1 MELSYLF
8 PQSLKFSFQKL
19 LYPSH
24 KFSTPKVNHYLQS
37 HNVLSREIVF
47 VDSGVENYQS
57 LIDGVHSG
65 ITDVFRLDPSQDG
78 VWQITEKLKQLDSV
92 SAIHIVSHG
101 QPGKLLLGSS
111 ELSLDS
117 LQRDRDRLQIWSKAL
132 LPQADILLYGCN
144 LAATQ
149 SGLKL
154 VEQISKI
161 TYANVAAATTSIGNI
176 AFGGR
181 WELDAV
187 IGKIKSALA
196 FQPEIMAAYSGVLEA
211 SAYLKVDPS
220 ATGINS
226 STFSSGSFTLT
237 NNSTNGQKIRRIF
250 IDTSAGFLPDIIFDP
265 YGTGGDT
272 IAKALKLDS
281 NPGVGGVT
289 TNYLLAKDGGFQGLE
304 LVFTDF
310 GAGKTLTF
318 SIDMDPT
325 STKGT
330 AAPGPQ
336 DSASVSGLEMIGS
349 VVTVEF
355 DDNTSITG
363 ELYRIPGSVD
373 GSQVFLKLNQPTE
386 PTIEILGVSGT
397 EAIVESANQTVRIT
411 GTPGAQVSLL
421 SVDAA
426 MFTKSDGTAF
436 DIDPFEANSV
446 TGVNEIT
453 VTIGASGTVDVPI
466 TLTTLS
472 TQNGFAGFNYIM
484 ATQKLADGTTGPVSN
499 VQTLQL
505 NLPSTPTEAIIEAEA
520 FVLSTFRKET
530 ISSAS
535 NGQAISFIGG
545 AASETGIAYFDFTG
559 AASLYDIYLSYWDEN
574 DGVSSVNL
582 SVNGT
587 QLGTVNFNQSPGGG
601 SPNTANKRETKIA
614 QAVSL
619 QQGSRIQLQGFE
631 ESNEA
636 TRIDFIRLVP
646 VSGTP
651 TNTAPTST
659 GIANVSVVQNA
670 PNTVIKLFD
679 VFADAQD
686 ADTALSYSIVGNTNP
701 NLFEAAP
708 SINSSTGE
716 LTLNYSPTATGGS
729 QITVRATD
737 TAGLF
742 TDTSFNVNV
751 TTPPPVGE
759 IKIEAESL
767 VLNGFR
773 AENLSSGSGGKG
785 ISFINGAAN
794 ETGTAHFDFAGA
806 AGAYDIYVSYW
817 DETDGVASLEVSAN
831 GSLLNT
837 LTFNQSPGGSTASA
851 TNKVEKLVAQ
861 AVTLQPGTRIQ
872 LKGFEDA
879 GEAVR
884 TDYIR
889 LVPSSGTPANTAP
902 TSTGIADISVV
913 QNAANTVIKLFDVF
927 SDLQDSDTALTYSI
941 VNNTNGALFEVA
953 PSINTTTGELTLNYS
968 PTATGT
974 SQLTVRATDTGG
986 LSTDVSFAVNV
997 TTPPPVGE
1005 IKIEAESL
1013 VVVDGFRVENLSS
1026 GSGGKGL
1033 SFINGAANETGT
1045 AYFDFAGAAGAYD
1058 IYFSYWDETDGV
1070 ASLEVSAN
1078 GSLLNTLTFNQSP
1091 GGSTASATN
1100 KVEKLVAQAVALQ
1113 TGTRIQLKGFENA
1126 GEAVRTDYI
1135 RLVPASGT
1143 PINTAPS
1150 TTGITNVSV
1159 TQNAPNTVINLFDAF
1174 SDLQDPDTALTYA
1187 VVNNT
1192 NAGLFEVAPS
1202 INPTNGQLTLNYSPT
1217 ATGSSQL
1224 TVRATDTGG
1233 LSTDTSFT
1241 VNVIIPGNTAPTTS
1255 GIGNVT
1261 VTQNAPDTLINLWNA
1276 FADAQD
1282 ADSAL
1287 TYTVTGNSN
1296 AGLFEV
1302 SPSINPTTGQL
1313 TLNYSPTATGS
1324 SQITVQATDTGGLST
1339 STNFTVNVTAANAP
1353 IPPGDI
1359 LVEAEDMVLSGYRLE
1374 TSSGIGAYGGKL
1386 ITFVNGSANET
1397 GTAYFDYSGPA
1408 GTYDL
1413 NLAFWDESD
1422 GNAKFEVYVN
1432 NTLRG
1437 TVNSNRNVNGAT
1449 ATINNKW
1456 EIRAVENLAVQPGDR
1471 IQIKGFE
1478 DSGDAARLDYVRLTQ
1493 DKSIRI
1499 NTGTGTNSPNN
1510 AALYTDTTGRV
1521 WNRDSFSV
1529 GGIVSAVA
1537 STTEIFKTNDDALYQ
1552 NVRSA
1557 KDLSYQIPVAEG
1569 AYTLKL
1575 HFVEPTKTNYGQRVF
1590 DVKVEGDL
1598 VLDDLDI
1605 FEESKNAFFPGQNS
1619 ALVKTIDQ
1627 PFFISDGFLNLDL
1640 NASVDVATIAGI
1652 EVIPLEGPAVI
1663 IKQTNGNT
1671 QVNEAAGNDTYEV
1684 VLNTKP
1690 TANVSININ
1699 SGNQLNT
1706 NKTALTF
1713 TPTNW
1718 DIPQTV
1724 TVTAINDTAAEGI
1737 HYTTITHTV
1746 SSGDSNYN
1754 NAAVR
1759 SVPVTVLDDDVVA
1772 ISFTKK
1778 IVDITNA
1785 NDPSITADDNIP
1797 NVANPTVG
1805 AWGPDG
1811 RLYVGFYDGSIRA
1824 YTFDDNYNVTAIQAI
1839 NTIKGLYNA
1848 QILGLA
1854 FNPYDKEPKI
1864 YVSHSKLYAN
1874 GGGAFPE
1881 TQLSPYSGEVSVL
1894 SGANFTT
1901 RQSLI
1906 SGIGVSNHDHG
1917 VNGLEFDNNG
1927 DLYILV
1933 GSNTNAGITANEIG
1947 GVPESYFTA
1956 AMLKAEITK
1965 PNFNGKIEY
1974 TVPAGSIVPTS
1985 FPSGYTPPP
1994 GETIGAEDHQL
2005 NGGVANVVP
2014 GVDVSVYASGLRNS
2028 FDLVYTTKGKIY
2040 ATDNGAN
2047 AGFGDFSTSAT
2058 TQSPMTGGSPDELNL
2073 IVEGAYY
2080 GSPNRNRGRTDD
2092 RQNVYYD
2099 ANDPTIPGVHNAP
2112 LATATASTNG
2122 IIEYRATTFNGQLRG
2137 NLLAQDWNGSIFRFR
2152 MNADGTQV
2160 IQKDTMAGVL
2170 DGLDLLAGPGG
2181 TLLSVDLSENA
2192 IAVATPNDAAAINM
2206 TVYDIFPWRAP
2217 ASSGQSFVLG
2227 GDNFGTL
2234 TDTTVTV
2241 GGIAAQLSYVSDNRI
2256 KGILPT
2262 LTPTGGDLLD
2272 IQVMSAGQT
2281 YTLTDAF
2288 LPLG

>member
-1 MELSYLF
+1 MEFYHFF
-8 PQSLKFSFQKL
+8 PQSFKFSLKKL
-19 LYPSH
+19 LH
-24 KFSTPKVNHYLQS
+24 STYLQHQDS
-37 HNVLSREIVF
+37 LRREIVF
-47 VDSGVENYQS
+47 VDSGVESYES
-57 LIDGVHSG
+57 LINGVRSN
-65 ITDVFRLDPSQDG
+65 ITDVFRLDSTQDG
-78 VWQITEKLKQLDSV
+78 VWQISEKLSQLNSV

-101 QPGKLLLGSS
+101 QPGKLLLGST
-111 ELSLDS
+111 ELSLES
-117 LQRDRDRLQIWSKAL
+117 LQRDRDRLQSWSKAL
-132 LPQADILLYGCN
+132 LPQAEILLYGCN
-144 LAATQ
+144 LAATA
-149 SGLKL
+149 SGLQL

-161 TYANVAAATTSIGNI
+161 TGANVAAATTTVGNS
-176 AFGGR
+176 ALGGR

-196 FQPEIMAAYSGVLEA
+196 FPEEVMAAYSGVLEA
-211 SAYLKVDPS
+211 SAYLKVDQS
-220 ATGINS
+220 GNGINS
-226 STFSSGSFTLT
+226 STFSSGSFQLT
-237 NNSTNGQKIRRIF
+237 NNSTTGQKIRRIF

-265 YGTGGDT
+265 NGTGGDT
-272 IAKALKLDS
+272 IAKALTLDS
-281 NPGVGGVT
+281 NPGVGNVT

-304 LVFTDF
+304 ILFTDF

-336 DSASVSGLEMIGS
+336 ESASVSGLEMIGS

-355 DDNTSITG
+355 DDNTTITG
-363 ELYRIPGSVD
+363 ELYRIPDSVD
-373 GSQVFLKLNQPTE
+373 GSQVFLKVNQPTT

-397 EAIVESANQTVRIT
+397 QAIVESANQTVRIT

-421 SVDAA
+421 SVGGA
-426 MFTKSDGTAF
+426 MFTKADGTAF

-446 TGVNEIT
+446 TGVNEVT
-453 VTIGASGTVDVPI
+453 VAIGASGTVDVPI
-466 TLTTLS
+466 TLSTLS
-472 TQNGFAGFNYIM
+472 TQNGYKGFNYIM
-484 ATQKLADGTTGPVSN
+484 ATQKFADGTTGPVSN
-499 VQTLQL
+499 VKTLQL
-505 NLPSTPTEAIIEAEA
+505 NLPSTPTEVKIEAEA
-520 FVLSTFRKET
+520 FVLDTFRKENLT
-530 ISSAS
+530 AAGAS
-535 NGQAISFIGG
+535 GGQGISFVGSAG
-545 AASETGIAYFDFTG
+545 SETGTAYFDFTG
-559 AASLYDIYLSYWDEN
+559 AASLYDIYISYWDEN
-574 DGVSSVNL
+574 DGVGSVNL

-601 SPNTANKRETKIA
+601 SATTGNKLETKIA

-679 VFADAQD
+679 AFADAQD
-686 ADTALSYSIVGNTNP
+686 ADTALTYSIVSNTNP

-708 SINSSTGE
+708 SINSTTGE
-716 LTLNYSPTATGGS
+716 LTLNYSPTSTGGA

-751 TTPPPVGE
+751 TEPAPVGE
-759 IKIEAESL
+759 IKIEAENM
-767 VLNGFR
+767 VLTGFKK
-773 AENLSSGSGGKG
+773 ENLSGGGASNGQG
-785 ISFINGAAN
+785 ISFVGGASN
-794 ETGTAHFDFAGA
+794 ETGTASIGFAGA
-806 AGAYDIYVSYW
+806 TGTYDIYVSFW
-817 DETDGVASLEVSAN
+817 DESDGNSRLELLA
-831 GSLLNT
+831 GGTLLNT
-837 LTFNQSPGGSTASA
+837 LTFNQSPGGTTATP
-851 TNKVEKLVAQ
+851 TNKREVMLAQ
-861 AVTLQPGTRIQ
+861 AVSLQPGTLIELR
-872 LKGFEDA
+872 GFEDA
-879 GEAVR
+879 SEHAR
-884 TDYIR
+884 TDFIR
-889 LVPSSGTPANTAP
+889 FVPSSGTPANTAP

-913 QNAANTVIKLFDVF
+913 KNAANTVIKLFDVF
-927 SDLQDSDTALTYSI
+927 SDLQDSDSALKYSI

-953 PSINTTTGELTLNYS
+953 PSINATTGELTLNYS

-974 SQLTVRATDTGG
+974 AQLTVRATDTGG

-1005 IKIEAESL
+1005 IKIEAESMVL
-1013 VVVDGFRVENLSS
+1013 NGFRVENQAS
-1026 GSGGKGL
+1026 GSGGKGI

-1045 AYFDFAGAAGAYD
+1045 AYFDFKGAADAYD
-1058 IYFSYWDETDGV
+1058 IYVSYWDESDGV

-1091 GGSTASATN
+1091 GGSTASAAN

-1113 TGTRIQLKGFENA
+1113 PGTRIQLKGFEEN

-1135 RLVPASGT
+1135 RFVPASGT

-1150 TTGITNVSV
+1150 TTGIANVSV

-1174 SDLQDPDTALTYA
+1174 SDLQDPDTALKYA

-1192 NAGLFEVAPS
+1192 NAGLFEVVPS
-1202 INPTNGQLTLNYSPT
+1202 INQTNGQLTLNYSPT

-1233 LSTDTSFT
+1233 LFTDTTFT

-1287 TYTVTGNSN
+1287 TYTVTGNTN

-1302 SPSINPTTGQL
+1302 APSINPTTGQL

-1324 SQITVQATDTGGLST
+1324 SQLTVQAKDTGGLST
-1339 STNFTVNVTAANAP
+1339 STSFTVNVTQPNAP
-1353 IPPGDI
+1353 IPPGDV
-1359 LVEAEDMVLSGYRLE
+1359 LVEAENMVLSGYRVE

-1386 ITFVNGSANET
+1386 VSLVNGTANET
-1397 GTAYFDYSGPA
+1397 GTANFVYSGAA

-1437 TVNSNRNVNGAT
+1437 TVNSNRNINGAT

-1456 EIRAVENLAVQPGDR
+1456 EIRAVENLAVKSGDS

-1478 DSGDAARLDYVRLTQ
+1478 ESGDAARLDYVRLTQ

-1510 AALYTDTTGRV
+1510 AALYTDTTGRI
-1521 WNRDSFSV
+1521 WNRDVFSV

-1537 STTEIFKTNDDALYQ
+1537 GTTEIFKTNDDALYQ

-1917 VNGLEFDNNG
+1917 VNGLEFDNKG

-1965 PNFNGKIEY
+1965 PDFNGKIEY

-2080 GSPNRNRGRTDD
+2080 GSPNRNRGRTDN

-2192 IAVATPNDAAAINM
+2192 VAVATPNDAGAVNM
-2206 TVYDIFPWRAP
+2206 TVYDVFPWRAP
-2217 ASSGQSFVLG
+2217 AIGGQSFVLG

-2234 TDTTVTV
+2234 ADTTVTV

-2256 KGILPT
+2256 KGILPK

-2272 IQVMSAGQT
+2272 IKVISAGET

-2288 LPLG
+2288 LPLA

>member
-1 MELSYLF
+1 MGCLLGELITIQNMELYHFL
-8 PQSLKFSFQKL
+8 PQSFKFSLKKL
-19 LYPSH
+19 LHPAH
-24 KFSTPKVNHYLQS
+24 KFSVPQPKQYLYSQNHPQ
-37 HNVLSREIVF
+37 REIVF
-47 VDSGVENYQS
+47 VDYAVESYES
-57 LIDGVHSG
+57 LINGVRSN
-65 ITDVFRLDPSQDG
+65 ITDVFRLDSHQDG
-78 VWQITEKLKQLDSV
+78 VWQISEKLSQLNSV
-92 SAIHIVSHG
+92 SAIHIVAHG
-101 QPGKLLLGSS
+101 QPGKLLLGAT

-117 LQRDRDRLQIWSKAL
+117 LQRDRDRLQSWSKAL

-144 LAATQ
+144 LASTP
-149 SGLKL
+149 SGLQL

-161 TYANVAAATTSIGNI
+161 TGANVAAATTTVGNS
-176 AFGGR
+176 ALGGK

-196 FQPEIMAAYSGVLEA
+196 FPEEVMAAYSGVLEA
-211 SAYLKVDPS
+211 SAYLKVDPP

-226 STFSSGSFTLT
+226 STFSSGSFQLT
-237 NNSTNGQKIRRIF
+237 NNSTSGQKIRRIF
-250 IDTSAGFLPDIIFDP
+250 IDTSVGFLPDIIFDP

-272 IAKALKLDS
+272 IAKALTLDT
-281 NPGVGGVT
+281 NPGVGNVT

-304 LVFTDF
+304 LLFTDF
-310 GAGKTLTF
+310 GAGKTLGF

-330 AAPGPQ
+330 TAPGPQ
-336 DSASVSGLEMIGS
+336 ESASVSGLEMIGS
-349 VVTVEF
+349 IVTVEF
-355 DDNTSITG
+355 DDNTTITG
-363 ELYRIPGSVD
+363 ELYRIPDSVD
-373 GSQVFLKLNQPTE
+373 GSQVFLKLNQPTT
-386 PTIEILGVSGT
+386 PTIDILGVSGSQ
-397 EAIVESANQTVRIT
+397 AIVESANQTVRIT

-421 SVDAA
+421 SVGGA
-426 MFTKSDGTAF
+426 MFTKTDGTAF

-446 TGVNEIT
+446 TGVNEVT

-466 TLTTLS
+466 TLSTLS
-472 TQNGFAGFNYIM
+472 TQNGYKGFNYIM
-484 ATQKLADGTTGPVSN
+484 AAQKLADGTTGPVSN
-499 VQTLQL
+499 VKTLQL
-505 NLPSTPTEAIIEAEA
+505 NLPSTPIEVKIEAEA
-520 FVLSTFRKET
+520 FVLNTFRKET
-530 ISSAS
+530 LTAAGAS
-535 NGQAISFIGG
+535 GGQGISFIGG
-545 AASETGIAYFDFTG
+545 ATSETGTAYFDFTG
-559 AASLYDIYLSYWDEN
+559 AASLYDIYISYWDEN
-574 DGVSSVNL
+574 DGIGSVNL

-587 QLGTVNFNQSPGGG
+587 QLGTVQFNQSPGG
-601 SPNTANKRETKIA
+601 SSATTTNKREAKIA

-631 ESNEA
+631 QSNEA

-646 VSGTP
+646 VAGTP

-659 GIANVSVVQNA
+659 SIPDVSVVKNA
-670 PNTVIKLFD
+670 PDTVIKLFD

-686 ADTALSYSIVGNTNP
+686 PDTAL
-701 NLFEAAP
+701 
-708 SINSSTGE
+708 
-716 LTLNYSPTATGGS
+716 
-729 QITVRATD
+729 
-737 TAGLF
+737 
-742 TDTSFNVNV
+742 
-751 TTPPPVGE
+751 
-759 IKIEAESL
+759 K
-767 VLNGFR
+767 
-773 AENLSSGSGGKG
+773 
-785 ISFINGAAN
+785 
-794 ETGTAHFDFAGA
+794 
-806 AGAYDIYVSYW
+806 
-817 DETDGVASLEVSAN
+817 
-831 GSLLNT
+831 
-837 LTFNQSPGGSTASA
+837 
-851 TNKVEKLVAQ
+851 
-861 AVTLQPGTRIQ
+861 
-872 LKGFEDA
+872 
-879 GEAVR
+879 
-884 TDYIR
+884 
-889 LVPSSGTPANTAP
+889 
-902 TSTGIADISVV
+902 
-913 QNAANTVIKLFDVF
+913 
-927 SDLQDSDTALTYSI
+927 YSI

-953 PSINTTTGELTLNYS
+953 PSINATTGELTLNYS

-997 TTPPPVGE
+997 TTPPPVSE

-1013 VVVDGFRVENLSS
+1013 VITKDFRIENLSS

-1033 SFINGAANETGT
+1033 SLINGAANETGT
-1045 AYFDFAGAAGAYD
+1045 AYFDFAGAAGTYD
-1058 IYFSYWDETDGV
+1058 MYVSYWDETDG
-1070 ASLEVSAN
+1070 AARLEVSAN

-1091 GGSTASATN
+1091 GGSTASAAN
-1100 KVEKLVAQAVALQ
+1100 KVEKLVAKAVALQ
-1113 TGTRIQLKGFENA
+1113 AGTRIQLKGFEDA

-1135 RLVPASGT
+1135 RLVPTSGT
-1143 PINTAPS
+1143 PTNTAPS
-1150 TTGITNVSV
+1150 TTGIANVSV
-1159 TQNAPNTVINLFDAF
+1159 TQNAPDTIINLFDAF
-1174 SDLQDPDTALTYA
+1174 SDLQDSDTALKYA

-1192 NAGLFEVAPS
+1192 NAGLFEVAPN

-1233 LSTDTSFT
+1233 LFTDTSFT

-1287 TYTVTGNSN
+1287 IYTVTANTN

-1302 SPSINPTTGQL
+1302 APSINPTTGQL

-1324 SQITVQATDTGGLST
+1324 SQITVQAKDTGGLST
-1339 STNFTVNVTAANAP
+1339 STSFTVNVTQPNVP
-1353 IPPGDI
+1353 IPPGDV
-1359 LVEAEDMVLSGYRLE
+1359 LVEAENMVLNGYRIE

-1386 ITFVNGSANET
+1386 VSLVNGAANET
-1397 GTAYFDYSGPA
+1397 GTADFVYSGTA

-1437 TVNSNRNVNGAT
+1437 TVNSDRNINGAT
-1449 ATINNKW
+1449 ATLNNKW
-1456 EIRAVENLAVQPGDR
+1456 EIRAVENLAVKPGDR

-1478 DSGDAARLDYVRLTQ
+1478 ESGDAARLDYVRLTQ

-1521 WNRDSFSV
+1521 WNRDVFSV
-1529 GGIVSAVA
+1529 GGTVSAVA

-1575 HFVEPTKTNYGQRVF
+1575 HFVEPTKTNYAQRVF
-1590 DVKVEGDL
+1590 DVKVEGEL

-1605 FEESKNAFFPGQNS
+1605 FEESKNAFFPGENS

-1640 NASVDVATIAGI
+1640 NASVDNATIAAI

-1663 IKQTNGNT
+1663 IKQTNGDT
-1671 QVNEAAGNDTYEV
+1671 QVNEAAGNDTYQI

-1690 TANVSININ
+1690 TANVTININ
-1699 SGNQLNT
+1699 SGNQVNT
-1706 NKTALTF
+1706 NQSAVTF
-1713 TPTNW
+1713 TPNNW
-1718 DIPQTV
+1718 DTPQTV
-1724 TVTAINDTAAEGI
+1724 TVTAINDTAPEGI

-1746 SSGDSNYN
+1746 SSADSNYN
-1754 NAAVR
+1754 NTAVR

-1778 IVDITNA
+1778 IVDITNV
-1785 NDPSITADDNIP
+1785 NDPSITADDNIA

-1864 YVSHSKLYAN
+1864 YVSHSKLFAN
-1874 GGGAFPE
+1874 GGGTFPATE
-1881 TQLSPYSGEVSVL
+1881 LSPYSGEVSVL
-1894 SGANFTT
+1894 SGANFSN

-1917 VNGLEFDNNG
+1917 VNGLEFDNKG
-1927 DLYILV
+1927 DLYIVV
-1933 GSNTNAGITANEIG
+1933 GSNTNAGITASEIG
-1947 GVPESYFTA
+1947 GVPESPFTA

-2028 FDLVYTTKGKIY
+2028 FDLVYTTKGKLY

-2047 AGFGDFSTSAT
+2047 AGFGDYSTSAT
-2058 TQSPMTGGSPDELNL
+2058 TQQPMGSGSADELNL
-2073 IVEGAYY
+2073 ITQGAYY

-2092 RQNVYYD
+2092 RQNVYYR
-2099 ANDPTIPGVHNAP
+2099 ASDPSIPGVYTAP
-2112 LATATASTNG
+2112 ISTMTASTNG
-2122 IIEYRATTFNGQLRG
+2122 IVEYRATTFNGQLRG
-2137 NLLAQDWNGSIFRFR
+2137 NLLAQDWNGPIYRFQ

-2160 IQKDTMAGVL
+2160 LQKDTITGVL
-2170 DGLDLLAGPGG
+2170 DGLDLLTGPGG
-2181 TLLSVDLSENA
+2181 ALGSIDLSDNA
-2192 IAVATPNDAAAINM
+2192 IAFGIPNDAAAINM
-2206 TVYDIFPWRAP
+2206 TVYDVFPWRAP
-2217 ASSGQSFVLG
+2217 ATGGQSFVLG
-2227 GDNFGTL
+2227 GAHFGTL
-2234 TDTTVTV
+2234 ADTTVTV
-2241 GGIAAQLSYVSDNRI
+2241 GGMAAQLSYVSDNRI
-2256 KGILPT
+2256 KGTLPT

-2272 IQVMSAGQT
+2272 ITVSSAGQT

>member
-1 MELSYLF
+1 M
-8 PQSLKFSFQKL
+8 QNQDSLR
-19 LYPSH
+19 
-24 KFSTPKVNHYLQS
+24 
-37 HNVLSREIVF
+37 REIVF
-47 VDSGVENYQS
+47 VDSGVESYES
-57 LIDGVHSG
+57 LINGVRSN
-65 ITDVFRLDPSQDG
+65 ITDVFRLDSTQDG
-78 VWQITEKLKQLDSV
+78 VWQISEKLSQLNSV
-92 SAIHIVSHG
+92 AAIHIVSHG
-101 QPGKLLLGSS
+101 QPGKLLLGAT
-111 ELSLDS
+111 ELSLNS
-117 LQRDRDRLQIWSKAL
+117 LQRDRDRLQVWSKAL

-144 LAATQ
+144 LAATP
-149 SGLKL
+149 SGLQL

-161 TYANVAAATTSIGNI
+161 TGANVAAATTNVGNS
-176 AFGGR
+176 ALGGK

-196 FQPEIMAAYSGVLEA
+196 FPEEVMAAYGGVLEA
-211 SAYLKVDPS
+211 SAYLKVDQS
-220 ATGINS
+220 GNGINS
-226 STFSSGSFTLT
+226 STFSSGSFQLT
-237 NNSTNGQKIRRIF
+237 NNSTTGQKIRRIF

-265 YGTGGDT
+265 NGTGGDT
-272 IAKALKLDS
+272 IAKALTLDS
-281 NPGVGGVT
+281 NPGVGNVT

-304 LVFTDF
+304 ILFTDF

-336 DSASVSGLEMIGS
+336 ESASVSGLEMIGS
-349 VVTVEF
+349 IVTVEF

-363 ELYRIPGSVD
+363 ELYRIPDSVD
-373 GSQVFLKLNQPTE
+373 GSQVFLKLNQPTT
-386 PTIEILGVSGT
+386 PTIEILGVSGSQ
-397 EAIVESANQTVRIT
+397 AIVESANQTVRIT

-421 SVDAA
+421 SVGGA
-426 MFTKSDGTAF
+426 MFTKTDGTAF

-446 TGVNEIT
+446 TGVNEVT

-466 TLTTLS
+466 TLSTLS
-472 TQNGFAGFNYIM
+472 TQNGYKGFNYIM
-484 ATQKLADGTTGPVSN
+484 AAQKLADGTTGPVSN
-499 VQTLQL
+499 VKTLQL
-505 NLPSTPTEAIIEAEA
+505 NLPSTPTEVKIEAEA
-520 FVLSTFRKET
+520 FVLNTFRKET
-530 ISSAS
+530 LTAAGAS
-535 NGQAISFIGG
+535 GGQGISFVGSAG
-545 AASETGIAYFDFTG
+545 SETGTAYFDFTG
-559 AASLYDIYLSYWDEN
+559 AAALYDIYLSYWDEN
-574 DGVSSVNL
+574 DGVGSVNL

-587 QLGTVNFNQSPGGG
+587 QLGTVNFNQSTSSG
-601 SPNTANKRETKIA
+601 SPTTGNKREAKVA

-670 PNTVIKLFD
+670 QNTVIKLFD

-686 ADTALSYSIVGNTNP
+686 ADTALTYSIVSNTNP

-716 LTLNYSPTATGGS
+716 LTLNYSPTATGGA

-751 TTPPPVGE
+751 TEPAPVGE
-759 IKIEAESL
+759 IKIEAENM
-767 VLNGFR
+767 VLTGFKK
-773 AENLSSGSGGKG
+773 ENLSGGGASNGQG
-785 ISFINGAAN
+785 ISFVGGASN
-794 ETGTAHFDFAGA
+794 ETGTASIGFAGA
-806 AGAYDIYVSYW
+806 TGTYDIYVSFW
-817 DETDGVASLEVSAN
+817 DESDGNSRLELLA
-831 GSLLNT
+831 GGTLLNT
-837 LTFNQSPGGSTASA
+837 LTFNQSPGGTTATT
-851 TNKVEKLVAQ
+851 TNKREVMLAQ
-861 AVTLQPGTRIQ
+861 AVSLQPGTLIELR
-872 LKGFEDA
+872 GYEDA
-879 GEAVR
+879 SEHAR
-884 TDYIR
+884 TDFIR
-889 LVPSSGTPANTAP
+889 FVPSSGTPANTAP

-913 QNAANTVIKLFDVF
+913 KNAANTVIKLFDVF
-927 SDLQDSDTALTYSI
+927 SDLQDSDTTLKYSI

-953 PSINTTTGELTLNYS
+953 PSINATTGELTLNYS

-974 SQLTVRATDTGG
+974 AQLTVRATDTGG

-1013 VVVDGFRVENLSS
+1013 VVIDGFRVENLSS

-1033 SFINGAANETGT
+1033 SLINGAANETGT
-1045 AYFDFAGAAGAYD
+1045 AYFDFEGAADAYD
-1058 IYFSYWDETDGV
+1058 IYVSYWDETDGN
-1070 ASLEVSAN
+1070 ARLEVSAG

-1091 GGSTASATN
+1091 GGSTASAAN

-1113 TGTRIQLKGFENA
+1113 SGTRIQLKGFEDA

-1150 TTGITNVSV
+1150 TTGIANVSV

-1174 SDLQDPDTALTYA
+1174 SDLQDPDTALKYD
-1187 VVNNT
+1187 VVKNT

-1202 INPTNGQLTLNYSPT
+1202 INSTNGQLTLNYSPT

-1233 LSTDTSFT
+1233 LFTDTTFT

-1261 VTQNAPDTLINLWNA
+1261 VTQNASDTLINLWNA

-1287 TYTVTGNSN
+1287 TYTVTGNTN

-1302 SPSINPTTGQL
+1302 APSINPTTGQL

-1324 SQITVQATDTGGLST
+1324 SQLTVQAKDTGGLST
-1339 STNFTVNVTAANAP
+1339 STSFTVNVTAANAP

-1359 LVEAEDMVLSGYRLE
+1359 LVEAEDMVLSGYRIE

-1397 GTAYFDYSGPA
+1397 GTANFVYSGAA

-1422 GNAKFEVYVN
+1422 GNANFEVYVN
-1432 NTLRG
+1432 DTLRG
-1437 TVNSNRNVNGAT
+1437 TVNSNRNINGAT

-1456 EIRAVENLAVQPGDR
+1456 EIRAIENLAVKSGDR

-1478 DSGDAARLDYVRLTQ
+1478 ESGDAARLDYVRLTQ

-1499 NTGTGTNSPNN
+1499 NTGTGTSAPNN

-1521 WNRDSFSV
+1521 WNRDVFSV

-1575 HFVEPTKTNYGQRVF
+1575 HFVEPTKTNYAQRVF

-1652 EVIPLEGPAVI
+1652 EVIALEGPAVI
-1663 IKQTNGNT
+1663 IKQTNGDT

-1690 TANVSININ
+1690 TANVTININ

-1706 NKTALTF
+1706 NKTAVTF

-1718 DIPQTV
+1718 DTPQTV

-1737 HYTTITHTV
+1737 HYTTITHTA
-1746 SSGDSNYN
+1746 SSTDSNYN
-1754 NAAVR
+1754 NLTVR
-1759 SVPVTVLDDDVVA
+1759 SLPVTVLDDDVVA
-1772 ISFTKK
+1772 ISFNKK
-1778 IVDITNA
+1778 IVDITNV
-1785 NDPSITADDNIP
+1785 NDPSITADDNIA

-1848 QILGLA
+1848 QILGIA
-1854 FNPYDKEPKI
+1854 FNPYDTEPKI

-1894 SGANFTT
+1894 SGANFSN

-1917 VNGLEFDNNG
+1917 VNGLEFDNKG
-1927 DLYILV
+1927 DLYIVV
-1933 GSNTNAGITANEIG
+1933 GSNTNAGITADEIG

-1965 PNFNGKIEY
+1965 ANFNGKIEY

-2058 TQSPMTGGSPDELNL
+2058 TQQPMVSGSPDELNL
-2073 IVEGAYY
+2073 ITQGAYY

-2092 RQNVYYD
+2092 RQNVYYK
-2099 ANDPTIPGVHNAP
+2099 ASDPSIPGKYTAP
-2112 LATATASTNG
+2112 IATMTASTNG
-2122 IIEYRATTFNGQLRG
+2122 IVEYRATAFNGQLRG
-2137 NLLAQDWNGSIFRFR
+2137 NLLAQDWNGPIYRFQ

-2160 IQKDTMAGVL
+2160 KQKDTMTGVL
-2170 DGLDLLAGPGG
+2170 DGLDLLTGPGG
-2181 TLLSVDLSENA
+2181 ALLGIDLSDDA
-2192 IAVATPNDAAAINM
+2192 IAVATPLDPAAINM

-2217 ASSGQSFVLG
+2217 AIGGQSFVLG

-2234 TDTTVTV
+2234 ADTTVTV
-2241 GGIAAQLSYVSDNRI
+2241 GGVAAKLSYVSDNRI
-2256 KGILPT
+2256 KGTLPT

-2272 IQVMSAGQT
+2272 ITVKSGGET
-2281 YTLTDAF
+2281 YTLTDAY
-2288 LPLG
+2288 LPLA